1 MWVTLAMMV
10 GVGVTVQL
18 GFWQLSRADQ
28 KQARH
33 DAIVAQQ
40 SAPVLSM
47 DALLNSPELFTQ
59 MHRRV
64 QLQGRWLSEHT
75 VYLDN
80 RPMQGRAGFWV
91 VTPLALNERTTVLV
105 QRGWIPRNSLDRL
118 QLAPIE
124 TPAGVVTLQGRLAP
138 PPSLLLSLGSTP
150 EDGSLASRA
159 SNIRQNLNIDQM
171 ADQVGVHFSG
181 TVLQTDP
188 ASEGLVRE
196 WPEIASGIDKN
207 LAYAFQWF
215 ALAAVQ
221 FILYLWFQFITP
233 YRHVRRSTP

>member
-1 MWVTLAMMV
+1 MWVTLAMLL
-10 GVGVTVQL
+10 GVGVTIRL
-18 GFWQLSRADQ
+18 GFWQLSRADE

-40 SAPVLSM
+40 SAPVLDI
-47 DALLNSPELFTQ
+47 DALLSSPDLFTQ
-59 MHRRV
+59 LHRRV

-91 VTPLALNERTTVLV
+91 VTPLALNERITVLV

-118 QLAPIE
+118 QLAPID

-138 PPSLLLSLGSTP
+138 PPSLLLSLGATP
-150 EDGSLASRA
+150 EDDSFASRT
-159 SNIRQNLNIDQM
+159 SNIRQNLNIEQM
-171 ADQVGVHFSG
+171 ADQVGVHLSG
-181 TVLQTDP
+181 TVLQTGP
-188 ASEGLVRE
+188 ASEGLMRE
-196 WPEIASGIDKN
+196 WPEISSGIDKN